1 MPTTIG
7 PITDVP
13 SPGDPVDNDWAVHL
27 TQFAVDMVSVGPV
40 APTNPDAELWY
51 DTADVLTP
59 MLPQMARGLISH
71 LVAPAPQAGILAAV
85 DLTGLSISFT
95 ADPKRYYRTTLYVVG
110 RQGGTA
116 GEQYT
121 YIANGASTAIRGS
134 AINVAANGIVTHSLY
149 VVETNQSGA
158 QIRKG
163 RADGGYVWGTSGAPW
178 IAQIT
183 VEDMGG
189 T

>member
-27 TQFAVDMVSVGPV
+27 TQFAVDMVTVGPV

-51 DTADVLTP
+51 DTGDAGVG
-59 MLPQMARGLISH
+59 LPNLPRGLISH
-71 LVAPAPQAGILAAV
+71 LIAPSTQSGLNVDA

-95 ADPKRYYRTTLYVVG
+95 GDPKRWYRTTLYLVG
-110 RQGGTA
+110 RHGGVA
-116 GEQYT
+116 GEQYA
-121 YIANGASTAIRGS
+121 YIANGANAVQRAS
-134 AINVAANGIVTHSLY
+134 AFSVVANGIAVHMLY
-149 VVETNQSGA
+149 HVETNQSGA

-163 RADGGYVWGTSGAPW
+163 RAGGTAAWGTSGAPW
-178 IAQIT
+178 MAQIT
-183 VEDMGG
+183 LEDIGG
-189 T
+189 S